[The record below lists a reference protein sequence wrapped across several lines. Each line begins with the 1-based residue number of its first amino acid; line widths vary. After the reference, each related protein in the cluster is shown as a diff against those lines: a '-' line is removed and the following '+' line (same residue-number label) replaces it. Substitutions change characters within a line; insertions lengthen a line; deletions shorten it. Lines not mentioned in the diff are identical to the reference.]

1 MSDFV
6 AVMASSLMSRLF
18 EAPVRFREL
27 QFCALTVNDGA
38 LTAPVMVKNCRKIIY
53 LDDGGGVGTRGPGRL
68 LHDHNGINVAA
79 VHFADMVSENEKT
92 FPGRG

>member
-38 LTAPVMVKNCRKIIY
+38 LTAPVIVKN
-53 LDDGGGVGTRGPGRL
+53 
-68 LHDHNGINVAA
+68 
-79 VHFADMVSENEKT
+79 
-92 FPGRG
+92 